1 MENWRYASLSGNET
15 ISNQKVSDQPHY
27 AIKSANALYAALQNF
42 IVFRHDS
49 LSLGTEAE
57 IQVNN
62 WAIDI
67 YVSQA
72 DLPVAWDSI
81 FPILVKYDC
90 ELFQIVN
97 LKKNP
102 AEKYQITIFVIPGQ
116 EYKYRLALS
125 EIEYVL
131 KHQNIHSGIPT
142 KTDKMIGVYSA
153 VRFMPAK
160 ETIAGLANSYNPDN
174 IPEVFYPL
182 NQSDF
187 FQEARLIISSS
198 EIKNKRKFI
207 RKFILGKIAA
217 VSNILVLQDIYHLV
231 KLPEFDYLR
240 KKKKF
245 RFMPFG
251 KDETL
256 ALRAINKAI
265 RKRLLALARNI
276 KVISVAADHAI
287 RDVFVDRKIMKSV
300 APRSLRK
307 YLRLQKKGIIKVM
320 GAHEIRPY
328 H

>member
-27 AIKSANALYAALQNF
+27 TIKSASALYAASGF

-49 LSLGTEAE
+49 LSLGTETE

-67 YVSQA
+67 YVSQT
-72 DLPVAWDSI
+72 DLAAAWDSI
-81 FPILVKYDC
+81 FPILAKYDC

-102 AEKYQITIFVIPGQ
+102 AEKHQITIFVVPGQ

-125 EIEYVL
+125 EIDYVL
-131 KHQNIHSGIPT
+131 KHHHIHPGIPT

-153 VRFMPAK
+153 VRFIPAK

-182 NQSDF
+182 SQSDF

-198 EIKNKRKFI
+198 EIKNKRKFLK
-207 RKFILGKIAA
+207 KFLVGKIAA
-217 VSNILVLQDIYHLV
+217 VTNILVLQDI
-231 KLPEFDYLR
+231 
-240 KKKKF
+240 
-245 RFMPFG
+245 
-251 KDETL
+251 
-256 ALRAINKAI
+256 
-265 RKRLLALARNI
+265 
-276 KVISVAADHAI
+276 
-287 RDVFVDRKIMKSV
+287 
-300 APRSLRK
+300 
-307 YLRLQKKGIIKVM
+307 II
-320 GAHEIRPY
+320 
-328 H
+328 